1 MVDRGIPT
9 LGALSICK
17 EISVKKFLTNDTG
30 LENVSEKRNDGKNG
44 KKVIPRKVLL
54 LFRKI
59 SSVMN
64 CSI

>member
-1 MVDRGIPT
+1 MGYQILERFPFVR
-9 LGALSICK
+9 K
-17 EISVKKFLTNDTG
+17 FRKKFLTNDTG
-30 LENVSEKRNDGKNG
+30 LENVSEKRNDGKIG
-44 KKVIPRKVLL
+44 EKVIPRKVLL